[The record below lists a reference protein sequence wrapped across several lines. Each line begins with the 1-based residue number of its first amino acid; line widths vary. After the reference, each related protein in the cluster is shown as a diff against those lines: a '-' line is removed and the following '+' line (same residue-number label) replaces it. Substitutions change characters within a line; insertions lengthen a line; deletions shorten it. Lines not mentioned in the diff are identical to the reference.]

1 MLVCSLCEE
10 DGRGNSALWTRL
22 SRLVCAASVSP
33 CALPLASPP
42 APRGPGRALLH
53 SILPSIPAAHTRRS
67 ARPDTGEISDSD
79 RMPKATLSF
88 IKRNVDRAPLWLRSR
103 ERRLASERHL
113 DFQSYFSIPYT
124 ARYIQIES
132 RSFIY
137 RLRSTQRRCGT
148 LRFTRDM
155 SHTHE
160 TTTHLHCRPVMRG

>member
-53 SILPSIPAAHTRRS
+53 SILPSIPAAHTRRT

-88 IKRNVDRAPLWLRSR
+88 IKRNVDDSSSARGSGVS
-103 ERRLASERHL
+103 SERHL

>member
-53 SILPSIPAAHTRRS
+53 SILPSIPAAHTRRT

-88 IKRNVDRAPLWLRSR
+88 IKRNVDRAQIELRSR
-103 ERRLASERHL
+103 ERRLERAPSRLSVLFQYTVHRALYSDREQIVHL
-113 DFQSYFSIPYT
+113 PT
-124 ARYIQIES
+124 AKHTTSVRH
-132 RSFIY
+132 FTIY
-137 RLRSTQRRCGT
+137 
-148 LRFTRDM
+148 
-155 SHTHE
+155 
-160 TTTHLHCRPVMRG
+160 